1 MRLHHF
7 SFGAMERKVLLR
19 LLLLAALSF
28 ILMMIA
34 KWIFGDTFTYQNL
47 EGMLSDNGIWGVAIF
62 LGACMISALMHI
74 PAFVLLSICFLVYNG
89 WTGALIGIT
98 AVFVIFTT
106 HFLIARLVGGNVLEN
121 IKHPYLIKK
130 LSSLDHQPLKSIV
143 LLRLVFFMAPLLNFA
158 LGLSSIRYSDF
169 IIGSLI
175 GISIHFIAIFLLVNF
190 SREMVMNWLI

>member
-7 SFGAMERKVLLR
+7 SFEAMQRNVVLH
-19 LLLLAALSF
+19 LLLLLVLSF
-28 ILMMIA
+28 ILMAIA
-34 KWIFGDTFTYQNL
+34 KWLFGDTLTYHNL
-47 EGMLSDNGIWGVAIF
+47 EGMLNDNGMWSVAIF
-62 LGACMISALMHI
+62 LGVCMISAVVHI
-74 PAFVLLSICFLVYNG
+74 PAFVLLSICFLVYSG
-89 WTGALIGIT
+89 WAGVLIGIT
-98 AVFVIFTT
+98 AVIVIFTT
-106 HFLIARLVGGNVLEN
+106 HFLIARLVGGNVLEH

-169 IIGSLI
+169 IIGSII
-175 GISIHFIAIFLLVNF
+175 GISVHFIAIFLLVNF